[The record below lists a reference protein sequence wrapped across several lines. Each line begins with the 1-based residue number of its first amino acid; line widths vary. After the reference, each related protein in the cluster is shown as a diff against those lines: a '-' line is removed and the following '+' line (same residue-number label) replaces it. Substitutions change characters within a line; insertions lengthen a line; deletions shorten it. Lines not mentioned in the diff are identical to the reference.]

1 MRRWSDLSED
11 EQLDLRMAYDRA
23 SGTVPGTC
31 SIDQKIQRFTDWL
44 AGQGVSY
51 SAEDLPA
58 RLRPRG

>member
-51 SAEDLPA
+51 GVEDLPA
-58 RLRPRG
+58 RLRPQR